1 MEENESRD
9 LVDGL
14 TNAFRVTFL
23 VSVLSGSINCYIIAV
38 FCVSTYNK
46 AENVIYVVQL

>member
-23 VSVLSGSINCYIIAV
+23 VSVLSGSINCSIAV

>member
-14 TNAFRVTFL
+14 TNAFRVAFL
-23 VSVLSGSINCYIIAV
+23 VAVISGSIKCYITSV
-38 FCVSTYNK
+38 FRVSAYSK